1 MATRVLIL
9 DCRGESQGE
18 FSLYQAGAAPQSHG
32 AESVAAAMDDA
43 TATDALDVV
52 LVRLPYSD
60 LSWREFCAN
69 LFTNKNG
76 EAAPFVVVAVNGKAV
91 EAADI
96 SSAEISSSD
105 VPLPALGIEA
115 LLGTLPTPHKLVVGS
130 VELDLRTRQARRA
143 GRKLRLGPTEFRLL
157 ACFMSHA
164 GRLLSRQRII
174 ELVWGE
180 RCEIDTRTVDVH
192 IGRLRKALIRGSE
205 ADPVRTVRSEG
216 YVFEVS
222 VPERMSARRA

>member
-1 MATRVLIL
+1 MPTRVLIL
-9 DCRGESQGE
+9 DCREESHGE
-18 FSLYQAGAAPQSHG
+18 FSLFQAGAVPQSNG
-32 AESVAAAMDDA
+32 AESGSPAEQVS
-43 TATDALDVV
+43 TATDAMDVV
-52 LVRLPYSD
+52 LVRLPHSD

-69 LFTNKNG
+69 LFTNTNG

-96 SSAEISSSD
+96 SSVEISSSD
-105 VPLPALGIEA
+105 VPLPAPGIEA

-130 VELDLRTRQARRA
+130 IELDLRTRQATRA

-180 RCEIDTRTVDVH
+180 SCQIDTRTVDVH
-192 IGRLRKALIRGSE
+192 IGRLRKALIRGTE

-216 YVFEVS
+216 YVFETS
-222 VPERMSARRA
+222 VPERTSARRA